1 MISHEIENATRYFDR
16 LFNDINL
23 YLYIFSSDSRLG
35 IQKKEEI
42 TRENAVPGLLSLILL
57 VDWSTIGLL

>member
-23 YLYIFSSDSRLG
+23 YLFSSDSRLG

-42 TRENAVPGLLSLILL
+42 MRENAVPGLLSLILL

>member
-1 MISHEIENATRYFDR
+1 MISHEIENATGYFDP

-23 YLYIFSSDSRLG
+23 YLFSSDSRLG

>member
-23 YLYIFSSDSRLG
+23 YLFSSDSRLG

>member
-1 MISHEIENATRYFDR
+1 MISHEIENATKFFTVY
-16 LFNDINL
+16 LMILNL
-23 YLYIFSSDSRLG
+23 YLFSSDSRLG